1 MSKSV
6 LPVFSSKSFIVSGL
20 SFRVLYFYIFV
31 VFMISIVKIKYCSL
45 HLKTF

>member
-20 SFRVLYFYIFV
+20 SFRSLYFDIFID
-31 VFMISIVKIKYCSL
+31 FMISVVKIKYCLL
-45 HLKTF
+45 HL